1 MNGAADH
8 GEPIAGYFAPVHR
21 ALTEQI
27 LLGGAPRSLAIVN
40 GTLAGAIGLGLRLWI
55 AGLVIWAIGHALSVW
70 AARRAWPPPR
80 PRPFGW
86 STAPPRGAATS
97 TSPA

>member
-1 MNGAADH
+1 MTGAADQ

-55 AGLVIWAIGHALSVW
+55 AGLAIWAIGHVFAVW
-70 AARRAWPPPR
+70 AARRDPQFVDVARRHIRYPTWMQP
-80 PRPFGW
+80 
-86 STAPPRGAATS
+86 
-97 TSPA
+97 

>member
-1 MNGAADH
+1 MPDGA
-8 GEPIAGYFAPVHR
+8 EPIAGYFAPVHR

-55 AGLVIWAIGHALSVW
+55 AGLIIWLVGHAFAVWVTRKDPEFLTVLSRH
-70 AARRAWPPPR
+70 ARHK
-80 PRPFGW
+80 GVL
-86 STAPPRGAATS
+86 SC
-97 TSPA
+97 